1 MTRQVGKYQL
11 IRKLAVGDTAEVFL
25 AKAAGPWG
33 FEKTV
38 AVKCILPHLA
48 REPSFVELFL
58 SEARL
63 AARLTHP
70 NIVQI
75 FDFGEADGS
84 SFLAMEYVDG
94 PSLRTLV
101 RRASARRLSLP
112 PVVCARLISQACE
125 ALAFAHDFVDP
136 DTGEPLG
143 LIHRDV
149 SPDHLLL
156 SLQGTVKVVDFG
168 ITRASGRSHRTRGG
182 IGPGRRAYMAPE
194 QLRARHLDRRVD
206 VYALGVVLQELLT
219 LHEPS
224 STNPRLREEPV
235 PLVHSPVHSRPE
247 VPESLQRILDRALA
261 RERHQRYP
269 DCHALQTELED
280 FILAEGRTVTT
291 QQVAQLV
298 HRATSGTG
306 LPAQR
311 LSRAVAPRP
320 PRLAPIAPPRES
332 ASARA
337 LDSTPEW
344 RPLPDGWAESGALTT
359 LSEHPVAPLA
369 VALPV
374 YPPPPALAQTLAR
387 TRPPPGA
394 WSWTRQVLVGGLLF
408 VAGGGLLPWKRS
420 TARERVE
427 SSVVELPRALSA
439 TPPTEPSP
447 RALEQVPR
455 ELALGVEEVAAFAEP
470 AAPPPA
476 TRERIARSVK
486 SRRPFPAALGRL
498 DVRAHPQAVYAV
510 VSVDG
515 RPSGTTP
522 LDKALELPVG
532 TYTVTLTSPT
542 LAKTVIR
549 RVEVKPG
556 MTTPLTV
563 SFLQEE

>member
-11 IRKLAVGDTAEVFL
+11 IRKLATGDTAEVFL
-25 AKAAGPWG
+25 AKAAGPGG
-33 FEKTV
+33 FEKTLV
-38 AVKCILPHLA
+38 VKCLLPHLV

-75 FDFGEADGS
+75 FDFGEAEGS
-84 SFLAMEYVDG
+84 SFVAMEYVDG
-94 PSLRTLV
+94 PSLRTLL

-168 ITRASGRSHRTRGG
+168 IARASGRSHRTRGG
-182 IGPGRRAYMAPE
+182 LGPGRRAYMAPE

-206 VYALGVVLQELLT
+206 VYALGVVLHELLT
-219 LHEPS
+219 FHKPS
-224 STNPRLREEPV
+224 SVALDAAPT
-235 PLVHSPVHSRPE
+235 SPE
-247 VPESLQRILDRALA
+247 VPEALQRILDRALA

-269 DCHALQTELED
+269 DCHALQAELED
-280 FILAEGRTVTT
+280 FILAEGRAVTA
-291 QQVAQLV
+291 QQVAQLI

-320 PRLAPIAPPRES
+320 ARLAPIAPPREV
-332 ASARA
+332 AAARVQ
-337 LDSTPEW
+337 DSTPEW
-344 RPLPDGWAESGALTT
+344 RPLPGGWAEPGSLT
-359 LSEHPVAPLA
+359 
-369 VALPV
+369 ALPV
-374 YPPPPALAQTLAR
+374 DPPMSALAETLAR
-387 TRPPPGA
+387 TRPPLEV
-394 WSWTRQVLVGGLLF
+394 WSWTRQVLVGGLLL
-408 VAGGGLLPWKRS
+408 VAGGGGMQWKRS
-420 TARERVE
+420 TAGEHVE
-427 SSVVELPRALSA
+427 SSTVAFAGVSSVTPSA
-439 TPPTEPSP
+439 EPFP

-455 ELALGVEEVAAFAEP
+455 ELAPGVEEAAALAEP
-470 AAPPPA
+470 APPPPA
-476 TRERIARSVK
+476 RERTARSVK
-486 SRRPFPAALGRL
+486 SRRPFPALGRL
-498 DVRAHPQAVYAV
+498 DVHAHPHAVHAV

-515 RPSGTTP
+515 QPSGMTP

-542 LAKTVIR
+542 LAKTVTR

>member
-25 AKAAGPWG
+25 ASAAGPWG

-38 AVKCILPHLA
+38 VVKCILPHLA

-70 NIVQI
+70 NIVQL

-112 PVVCARLISQACE
+112 AVVCARLVSQACE

-168 ITRASGRSHRTRGG
+168 IARASGRSHRTRGG

-206 VYALGVVLQELLT
+206 VYALGAVLQELLT
-219 LHEPS
+219 FHEPPLANS
-224 STNPRLREEPV
+224 RPREEPV
-235 PLVHSPVHSRPE
+235 PAVHSRPE
-247 VPESLQRILDRALA
+247 VPEALQRILDRALA

-269 DCHALQTELED
+269 DCHALQAELED
-280 FILAEGRTVTT
+280 FILAEGRPVTT
-291 QQVAQLV
+291 QQVAQLI

-320 PRLAPIAPPRES
+320 PRPIAPPREV
-332 ASARA
+332 AAARA
-337 LDSTPEW
+337 VDPTPEW
-344 RPLPDGWAESGALTT
+344 RPLPVS
-359 LSEHPVAPLA
+359 
-369 VALPV
+369 
-374 YPPPPALAQTLAR
+374 PPPPALAETLAR
-387 TRPPPGA
+387 PRPLPEA
-394 WSWTRQVLVGGLLF
+394 WSWTRQVLVGGLLL

-427 SSVVELPRALSA
+427 SSLVEFPWALSA
-439 TPPTEPSP
+439 TLPTEPFFP

-455 ELALGVEEVAAFAEP
+455 ELALGVEEAP
-470 AAPPPA
+470 AP
-476 TRERIARSVK
+476 RERIARSVK
-486 SRRPFPAALGRL
+486 SRRPLPAALGSL
-498 DVRAHPQAVYAV
+498 DVRAHPQAVYAI

-542 LAKTVIR
+542 LARTVTR

>member
-1 MTRQVGKYQL
+1 MGE
-11 IRKLAVGDTAEVFL
+11 TAEVFL
-25 AKAAGPWG
+25 AKAEGPRG
-33 FEKTV
+33 FEKTL
-38 AVKCILPHLA
+38 ALKCILPHLA
-48 REPSFVELFL
+48 REPSFMEMFL

-63 AARLTHP
+63 AARFTHP
-70 NIVQI
+70 NIVQLL
-75 FDFGEADGS
+75 DFGEADGS
-84 SFLAMEYVDG
+84 YFLAMEYVDG
-94 PSLRTLV
+94 PSLRTLL

-149 SPDHLLL
+149 NPDHLLL
-156 SLQGTVKVVDFG
+156 SRQGTVKVVDFG
-168 ITRASGRSHRTRGG
+168 IARASGWSHRTRGG
-182 IGPGRRAYMAPE
+182 AGPGKRAYMAPE
-194 QLRARHLDRRVD
+194 QLRARRLDRRVD
-206 VYALGVVLQELLT
+206 VYALGVVLHELLT
-219 LHEPS
+219 FHKPS
-224 STNPRLREEPV
+224 GVAFDAAPS
-235 PLVHSPVHSRPE
+235 PE
-247 VPESLQRILDRALA
+247 VPEALHRILDRALA

-269 DCHALQTELED
+269 DCHALQAELED

-311 LSRAVAPRP
+311 LSRTLAPRP
-320 PRLAPIAPPRES
+320 SRLQPIAPPRGS

-337 LDSTPEW
+337 LASTPEW
-344 RPLPDGWAESGALTT
+344 RSRPGGGAEPGALTT

-374 YPPPPALAQTLAR
+374 YPPPPALAETLAR
-387 TRPPPGA
+387 PRPPPEA
-394 WSWTRQVLVGGLLF
+394 WSWTRQVLVGGLLL

-427 SSVVELPRALSA
+427 SSVVEF
-439 TPPTEPSP
+439 P

-455 ELALGVEEVAAFAEP
+455 ELALGVEEVAALAEP

-486 SRRPFPAALGRL
+486 SRRPLPAALGSL

-515 RPSGTTP
+515 QPSGTTP

-542 LAKTVIR
+542 LAKTVTR